1 LSAVAWPLGRDP
13 RPGVVVSFEAD
24 RGLGVVTDTDGA
36 SFDFHCTAITDGTRS
51 IEVGA
56 PVRFVVR
63 PGRRGRLEA
72 REVEKR

>member
-1 LSAVAWPLGRDP
+1 VVAA
-13 RPGVVVSFEAD
+13 FEVD
-24 RGLGVVTDTDGA
+24 RGLGVVTDTDGV

-51 IEVGA
+51 IEVGTA
-56 PVRFVVR
+56 VSFVVR

>member
-1 LSAVAWPLGRDP
+1 VVAA
-13 RPGVVVSFEAD
+13 FEAD
-24 RGLGVVTDTDGA
+24 RGLGVVTDADGA

-51 IEVGA
+51 IEVGTA
-56 PVRFVVR
+56 VSFVVR